1 MGLVKDYSIAL
12 DCSDPREL
20 VTFWAGLAGG
30 EIRFLG
36 DDFAA
41 VLTPWGWLSA
51 QRVPDYQP
59 PTWPEGTVPKQL
71 HLDMFVDELDAAVA
85 LAVGLGAVLVEQQP
99 DPDRWR
105 VLLDPAG
112 HPFCLTTVY
121 MRR

>member
-1 MGLVKDYSIAL
+1 MALIKDYATSL
-12 DCSDPREL
+12 DCADPREL
-20 VTFWAGLAGG
+20 VTFWAGLVGG
-30 EIRFLG
+30 EIRHLR

-41 VLTPWGWLSA
+41 VLTPWGWLTA
-51 QRVPDYQP
+51 QRVSDHTP

-71 HLDMFVDELDAAVA
+71 HLDLFVDDLPGAVE
-85 LAVGLGAVLVEQQP
+85 LAVRLGAVETSFQP

-121 MRR
+121 MHR